1 MGKKRVRVGILFSY
15 SENWI
20 GGSYYL
26 LNLISALKLIEDH
39 RKPEIVV
46 FYKDEKDCEPIVALN
61 YPYHKFINIKFQ
73 SPYNLWQ
80 RILFRFNPSYCKRKY
95 LTSFDKKFI
104 DVIFPYTAIEK
115 FRNVKTK
122 VYWYPDFQDFFYP
135 EFFSEKELEQ
145 RKSQQ
150 LEFVNSSDKLVLSS
164 RAALND
170 LKHIYSVYTC
180 KPYVVNFA
188 VTHPQ
193 YEHLNLQELMMKYG
207 IDRRYYISPNQFW
220 QHKNHLTLLK
230 AVLLAKQKRNDI
242 LVVFTGK
249 EYDYRNPEYTEMLKS
264 FVRDNDLSNNVIF
277 LGFIDRAHQ
286 LKLIGGSMAVIQPS
300 LFEGWSTVV
309 EDAKAMNK
317 LVIASDI
324 DVHREQMLDNVIF
337 FEKENHLQ
345 LADILMDFSP
355 EQHQSLEMDYSENV
369 RKFANDFLNAIT

>member
-1 MGKKRVRVGILFSY
+1 MVKRRLRVGILFTY

-26 LNLISALKLIEDH
+26 LNLIAALKLIEDQ

-46 FYKDEKDCEPIVALN
+46 FYTDEKDCGPIVQLN
-61 YPYHKFINIKFQ
+61 YPYQKFINIKFQ

-80 RILFRFNPSYCKRKY
+80 RILFRFNPSFCKRRFS
-95 LTSFDKKFI
+95 TSFDKKFI
-104 DVIFPYTAIEK
+104 DVLFPYVDNEK

-135 EFFSEKELEQ
+135 AFFSEKELEL

-150 LEFVNSSDKLVLSS
+150 LQFVNSNDRLVLSS

-170 LKHIYSVYTC
+170 LNEIYSTYTC

-193 YEHLNLQELMMKYG
+193 YEHLNLQELMLKYG
-207 IDRRYYISPNQFW
+207 IGRRYYMSPNQFW

-230 AVLLAKQKRNDI
+230 AVLLAKQKRDDI

-264 FVRDNDLSNNVIF
+264 FVCDNDLSNNVLF
-277 LGFIDRAHQ
+277 LGFIERAHQ
-286 LKLIGGSMAVIQPS
+286 LKLLSGAMAVIQPS

-317 LVIASDI
+317 FVIASDI
-324 DVHREQMLDNVIF
+324 EVHREQMLDNVIF
-337 FEKENHLQ
+337 FQKEDHLQ
-345 LADILMDFSP
+345 LADILIEFHP
-355 EQHQSLEMDYSENV
+355 NQQQPLKRDYSDNA
-369 RKFANDFLNAIT
+369 RKFANDFLNVIS